1 MCPKCGPEAVCRAA
15 PPAHRSQRS
24 QNKALREP
32 ERRPTQNSLGR
43 AVPHATARV
52 RRLIPAAL
60 TERGADLPDPLPQR
74 GRSPVLSGGGGGTAA
89 TPRIRE
95 PRKIPNRNALRLMP
109 ILWGSSCPS
118 TLSVHGKAT
127 RETHQKHILLN
138 TLCEY
143 SMTWAAEQPKI
154 IPTCMLM
161 LNVVELCHRPAAPS
175 RYRDCCSKNMCR
187 KTLMRKSRV
196 YNHKNP

>member
-1 MCPKCGPEAVCRAA
+1 MLQKNPCKIQDATALCVSDTKCVPNVGPRPCVGRHPRRTGPREAKTRPCVNPKDG
-15 PPAHRSQRS
+15 
-24 QNKALREP
+24 
-32 ERRPTQNSLGR
+32 QNSLGR

-127 RETHQKHILLN
+127 RETYQKHILLN

-143 SMTWAAEQPKI
+143 SMTWAAEQPK
-154 IPTCMLM
+154 
-161 LNVVELCHRPAAPS
+161 NQSDVYVDAQ
-175 RYRDCCSKNMCR
+175 CR
-187 KTLMRKSRV
+187 
-196 YNHKNP
+196 